1 MPLLKKIR
9 TLAAKVETTIGT
21 AESLTGAEGVFNAY
35 NVMAQATIPVDA
47 REAQG
52 SFGHI
57 AGVPGARMGTLS
69 FRTDMGYDDTTVS
82 NWAVVLLPAC
92 GWVNATGTF
101 TPRSEAP
108 GSNVKTLTIASY
120 QNGQRKM
127 LSGAVGTF
135 NMVFPSGRLAY
146 IDWTFTGVWVAPT
159 DTAMIAPT
167 YPTTETPLRAGSMTT
182 TFNSVAFCF
191 EQLSIDAGNTVVM
204 RECSTNAT
212 GYVSGIITD
221 RNPTIKGN
229 PESVL
234 VATQDRFGLW
244 LSGTEAS
251 LSIAI
256 GGAITISVPKAQVT
270 NIQEGDRNKMVIDEI
285 EWAANKNGV
294 TADQEM
300 SIVFS

>member
-9 TLAAKVETTIGT
+9 TLAAKVEATIGT
-21 AESLTGAEGVFNAY
+21 AETLTTAEGVFNAY
-35 NVMAQATIPVDA
+35 NLMIQPTLPIEQ

-57 AGVPGARMGTLS
+57 AGVPGARMGVCS
-69 FRTDMGYDDTTVS
+69 FRTDVGYDDTTVP
-82 NWAVVLLPAC
+82 NWATVLLPAC

-108 GSNVKTLTIASY
+108 GSNVKTLTIGSY
-120 QNGQRKM
+120 QNGM
-127 LSGAVGTF
+127 LKKLTGAVGTF

-146 IDWTFTGVWVAPT
+146 IDWTFTGVWNAPT
-159 DTAMIAPT
+159 DTALIVPT

-182 TFNSVAFCF
+182 TFNSVALCF
-191 EQLSIDAGNTVVM
+191 ENLSIDAGNTVVM
-204 RECSTNAT
+204 RECTTNAS

-221 RNPTIKGN
+221 RKPIIKGN

-234 VATQDRFGLW
+234 VATQDRFGLF
-244 LSGTEAS
+244 LAGTEAA

-256 GGAITISVPKAQVT
+256 GGAITFTAPKAQVT
-270 NIQEGDRNKMVIDEI
+270 NMQEADRNGVVIDQI

-294 TADQEM
+294 TADQEL

>member
-1 MPLLKKIR
+1 MLKKKR
-9 TLAAKVETTIGT
+9 TLAAKIETTIGT
-21 AESLTGAEGVFNAY
+21 AETLTGVEGVFNAY
-35 NVMAQATIPVDA
+35 NLMVQATIPVDV

-57 AGVPGARMGTLS
+57 AGVPGARMGVCS
-69 FRTDMGYDDTTVS
+69 FRTDVGYDDTTVP
-82 NWAVVLLPAC
+82 NWATVLLPAC

-101 TPRSEAP
+101 TPRSESP
-108 GSNVKTLTIASY
+108 GTNVKTVTIGIY
-120 QNGQRKM
+120 QDGQFKR

-135 NMVFPSGRLAY
+135 NMVFPAGRVAY

-159 DTAMIAPT
+159 DTALITPT
-167 YPTTETPLRAGSMTT
+167 YPTTETPLRAASMTT
-182 TFNSVAFCF
+182 TFNSVTLCF
-191 EQLSIDAGNTVVM
+191 EQLSIDAGNQVVM
-204 RECSTNAT
+204 RECTTNAS
-212 GYVSGIITD
+212 GYASAIITD

-229 PESVL
+229 PEAVL

-244 LSGTEAS
+244 LAGTEAA

-256 GGAITISVPKAQVT
+256 AAAITITVPKAQIT
-270 NIQEGDRNKMVIDEI
+270 NIQEGDRNKVVIDEI

-294 TADQEM
+294 TADQEV